1 MKSTAAAA
9 LTLLLG
15 LALAGC
21 SSDDTSPT
29 SVAASESSAPGDS
42 SASAAPTPTEAT
54 TSAAGD
60 DVAADAPGVFVDR
73 AAYEADPVQFHEAGD
88 VVLFFSAPWC
98 PTCQASVN
106 SLNADG
112 VPKGLAVVQVDF
124 DTATDLRQEYGVTV
138 QHTYVQ
144 VDESGQELAKWT
156 GSISGEDI
164 AEQAV

>member
-1 MKSTAAAA
+1 MKSTASA

-15 LALAGC
+15 LALSGC
-21 SSDDTSPT
+21 SSDDTSQA
-29 SVAASESSAPGDS
+29 SVPASASSAPDNS
-42 SASAAPTPTEAT
+42 SASAAPTPTEASST
-54 TSAAGD
+54 AGGN
-60 DVAADAPGVFVDR
+60 VAAAAPGVFVDR
-73 AAYEADPVQFHEAGD
+73 AAYEADPVQFHAAGD

-106 SLNADG
+106 SLNTDG
-112 VPKGLAVVQVDF
+112 VPEGLAVVDVDF

-164 AEQAV
+164 AEQTV